1 MSITA
6 AIVLFAMIWFMMFL
20 IILPLRL
27 RTQGETGE
35 IVPGTH
41 SSAPADPRIRRK
53 ALMATM
59 ITVVLWAVIAGII
72 VSGIIS
78 VRDLDWFGRMGPR
91 DAG

>member
-6 AIVLFAMIWFMMFL
+6 AIVLFAMIWFMVFL